1 MLEVGKVYTKPE
13 LSQIFGTKAKQGI
26 DRKLE
31 RYGITF
37 SVSGKGERAVYEI
50 QKIQDPFK
58 VFAITEL
65 GFDANTDFRKLR
77 NFYFYYFNDEE
88 FMAMPDEVKESR
100 MRKEGKDIS
109 RQTIANYTA
118 KLEAH
123 DLINRYSPDYIY
135 YFAYKG
141 EQRIVQREEYSKA
154 WREYW
159 ANREDGMD
167 YFETINFM
175 IATYGGVARKQAIP
189 QINGIYNKQIE
200 YMLSLIQQSIENE
213 LEG

>member
-1 MLEVGKVYTKPE
+1 
-13 LSQIFGTKAKQGI
+13 
-26 DRKLE
+26 
-31 RYGITF
+31 
-37 SVSGKGERAVYEI
+37 
-50 QKIQDPFK
+50 
-58 VFAITEL
+58 
-65 GFDANTDFRKLR
+65 
-77 NFYFYYFNDEE
+77 
-88 FMAMPDEVKESR
+88 

-159 ANREDGMD
+159 AKLNAGVNYYKAMD
-167 YFETINFM
+167 DM
-175 IATYGGVARKQAIP
+175 IFTYGGVARKQAIP

-213 LEG
+213 LAG

>member
-13 LSQIFGTKAKQGI
+13 MTHILGTKAKQGI

-65 GFDANTDFRKLR
+65 GFDASTDFRKLR

-141 EQRIVQREEYSKA
+141 KQRIVQREEYSKA

-159 ANREDGMD
+159 AKLNAGVNYYKAMD
-167 YFETINFM
+167 DM
-175 IATYGGVARKQAIP
+175 IFIYGGVARKQAIP